1 MSGLD
6 NHAHLD
12 SSTLVE
18 SDDSDQ
24 DQAGGEHVEDGFTSQ
39 GKTFLYEI
47 LGMKIA
53 HLFSFFLKP
62 VPSCSASITKL
73 PVLVV
78 TNSS

>member
-1 MSGLD
+1 MPGLD

-47 LGMKIA
+47 FGMKIV
-53 HLFSFFLKP
+53 HFFFFFLNP
-62 VPSCSASITKL
+62 VPSCSCASIAIL
-73 PVLVV
+73 
-78 TNSS
+78 